1 MSRTVSMQ
9 FGKPGGVVQN
19 NGADQNSTAQLN
31 PTSISPTSKVTS
43 YEELN
48 LVRKGSVVQISGNI
62 KMASNATGTY
72 TDHIAFTGAPPALA
86 TGGEQMMGGVA
97 IWDGGNVTSAIYVSA
112 NGDIVF
118 RARNNAITSR
128 QGVFFVTYIAQ

>member
-1 MSRTVSMQ
+1 MSRSVSMQ

-31 PTSISPTSKVTS
+31 PTSISPTNKVS
-43 YEELN
+43 SCEELN
-48 LVRKGSVVQISGNI
+48 LVRKGSVVQVSGNV

-72 TDHIAFTGAPPALA
+72 TDHTAFTGAPSALV
-86 TGGEQMMGGVA
+86 TGGEQMMGGVV
-97 IWDGGNVTSAIYVSA
+97 IWDGGNVTSAVYV
-112 NGDIVF
+112 NGSGEVVF